1 VLLVR
6 GALADGDRPTA
17 AALAGQTQRLA
28 MITPGNPDMAAAADH
43 ARGLI
48 EQDLAAL
55 GRAAE
60 SCLAA
65 PTRASALED
74 AGQAWAGR
82 GEHSQVMVRL
92 SQAHALYQQ
101 LGAAYGMVRVRSGLR
116 AAGDRLRHWTL
127 ADRPAF
133 DWDSLTGTGRRVAD
147 LVAQGLSNLQVGHRV
162 LLSSRTVA
170 FHLRHIFWR
179 LGVTSRAQLAR
190 MAAEQ
195 GSLIGDRNI
204 PSLGSSRLICASW
217 RGRRP

>member
-1 VLLVR
+1 VRPVPVEAQGGDRRGTADPEGAVLLVR

-28 MITPGNPDMAAAADH
+28 MITRGDPDMAAAADH

-48 EQDLAAL
+48 ERDLAAL

-65 PTRASALED
+65 PARASALED
-74 AGQAWAGR
+74 
-82 GEHSQVMVRL
+82 
-92 SQAHALYQQ
+92 
-101 LGAAYGMVRVRSGLR
+101 
-116 AAGDRLRHWTL
+116 AGDRLRHWTL

-133 DWDSLTGTGRRVAD
+133 DWDSLTDTGRRVAD
-147 LVAQGLSNLQVGHRV
+147 LVAQGLSNRQVGHRV

-170 FHLRHIFWR
+170 FYLRHIFWR

-204 PSLGSSRLICASW
+204 PSSGSSRLICASW
-217 RGRRP
+217 RGRRL